1 MTESREKKSGEKLVA
16 KKKLY
21 AYVDETGQDTKG
33 LFFLVAVIIAGQER
47 DALRQRLAKIEQAS
61 GKYARKWTKTRPE
74 HRVRYIREII
84 SVPALFHC
92 LFYSLYRDTKTYV
105 DLSIL
110 STAKALI
117 AAAGGPY
124 EATILVDGLG
134 RTERHRYAAGLR
146 KLNITVRKVRGVK
159 DESDEFIR
167 LADAIAGFVRGAL
180 EGSETMRQILN
191 GASDVIRKI

>member
-1 MTESREKKSGEKLVA
+1 MDEQKNPVPRGNKE
-16 KKKLY
+16 KLY

-33 LFFLVAVIIAGQER
+33 LFFLVAIVVAGRER
-47 DALRQRLAKIEQAS
+47 DTLRQRLAQIEQTS
-61 GKYARKWTKTRPE
+61 GKGAQKWIKTRRE
-74 HRVRYIREII
+74 HRTRYIRAII
-84 SVPALFHC
+84 SVPTLFRC
-92 LFYSLYRDTKTYV
+92 LFYSVYRDTKTYV

-117 AAAGGPY
+117 AVAHGPY

-134 RTERHRYAAGLR
+134 RIERHRYAAGLR

-167 LADAIAGFVRGAL
+167 LADAVAGFVRDAL
-180 EGSETMRQILN
+180 ESNEAMRQILKSA
-191 GASDVIRKI
+191 GDVIRKI